1 MFICHVISVFECVLN
16 TCECVSVMSCMRC
29 VCVWDGRCI
38 FSISSI
44 THGCY
49 CMSNKSHL
57 PQWQS
62 AARSPLH
69 RLIFLSLALLFS
81 FSESCCV
88 LLFAVNFCLLH
99 SPLFTMNL
107 HFAADTLEC
116 EFLISWALFIYICCL
131 VIRSCWEYE
140 ISHHPAPFNSPSRTS
155 ALRNVIVCAF

>member
-1 MFICHVISVFECVLN
+1 MHVCV
-16 TCECVSVMSCMRC
+16 CVSVMSCAWARLRCVC

-49 CMSNKSHL
+49 CMSNKSTCL
-57 PQWQS
+57 S
-62 AARSPLH
+62 DRESVFTTDISLARS
-69 RLIFLSLALLFS
+69 LFS

-155 ALRNVIVCAF
+155 ALTNVIVCAF